1 MEVGFPAASN
11 CTNSIVPL
19 LLPGADVYFIPTAVP
34 KFRYSAWLIFFN
46 VSVSFAPAVNVIV
59 RFTPSSVA
67 EKEYEL
73 PSVNCLKSA
82 PLPTGVPVT
91 FPVVFTVQAV
101 ARRSIESIFMLLT
114 AFPETDVTLI
124 FDELLTPVMVLYKL
138 LLIRFVSPLP

>member
-1 MEVGFPAASN
+1 M
-11 CTNSIVPL
+11 
-19 LLPGADVYFIPTAVP
+19 
-34 KFRYSAWLIFFN
+34 
-46 VSVSFAPAVNVIV
+46 IV